1 MKSQISDLLDMIDE
15 LQGKLEAEFSKRRA
29 ELNVRLEKGKVVFE
43 SEIRQRHRE
52 MRVGFWEFIS
62 RTRPNILV
70 VAPVTYSLIVPL
82 ILLDAFVS
90 IYQAVCFPLLGV
102 EKVRRSEH
110 MAFDRHHLGYLNA
123 LQKLNCLYCS
133 YANGLIS
140 FVREIAGRTEQFW
153 CPIKHAR
160 RVAGVHERYAKFLD
174 FGDGESYQTEVENL
188 RKRLS
193 VN

>member
-110 MAFDRHHLGYLNA
+110 MAFDRHHLGYLTA
-123 LQKLNCLYCS
+123 
-133 YANGLIS
+133 
-140 FVREIAGRTEQFW
+140 
-153 CPIKHAR
+153 
-160 RVAGVHERYAKFLD
+160 
-174 FGDGESYQTEVENL
+174 EVE
-188 RKRLS
+188 LS
-193 VN
+193 VLLLCQWPDQFRAGNRRENRAVLVSDQTRAAGGRRA